1 MDSTVNCSE
10 TFELI
15 RELEEMEKDICNLPD
30 IFSQIVKDEI
40 NANDEHRL
48 FNGFKRL
55 VKKYSQDKKELEVLD
70 EMMRVLCGGA
80 SINELLQVIKEESLD
95 TSIGTSITVD
105 ESCKNRNIN

>member
-1 MDSTVNCSE
+1 MDSAVNRSE
-10 TFELI
+10 TLELM

-30 IFSQIVKDEI
+30 IFSQILKDEI

-55 VKKYSQDKKELEVLD
+55 VNKYSQDKKELEVLD

-80 SINELLQVIKEESLD
+80 SINEILQVTKEESVD
-95 TSIGTSITVD
+95 TSIATSITVD